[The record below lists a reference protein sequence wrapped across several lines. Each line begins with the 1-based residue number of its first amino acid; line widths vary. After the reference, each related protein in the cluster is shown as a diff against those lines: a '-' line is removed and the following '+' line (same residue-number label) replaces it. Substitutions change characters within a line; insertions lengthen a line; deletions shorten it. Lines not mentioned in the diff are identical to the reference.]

1 MLRKT
6 IKKKRNGVKIPISS
20 SYAFGQKP
28 HCQNWGVIYLGIIGH
43 AASGAM
49 AVPGPAVHSLLI
61 GECPNKYLGSD
72 WLKNNK
78 VKNVAFLQICLE
90 SPPWGVM
97 SAFLVLVER

>member
-49 AVPGPAVHSLLI
+49 AVPGPAVHSLRLFKTQH
-61 GECPNKYLGSD
+61 EYLYNVCRH
-72 WLKNNK
+72 LKGAASISK
-78 VKNVAFLQICLE
+78 
-90 SPPWGVM
+90 S
-97 SAFLVLVER
+97 

>member
-78 VKNVAFLQICLE
+78 VKNVAFFANLSREPTMGCNE
-90 SPPWGVM
+90 C
-97 SAFLVLVER
+97 FLGSC